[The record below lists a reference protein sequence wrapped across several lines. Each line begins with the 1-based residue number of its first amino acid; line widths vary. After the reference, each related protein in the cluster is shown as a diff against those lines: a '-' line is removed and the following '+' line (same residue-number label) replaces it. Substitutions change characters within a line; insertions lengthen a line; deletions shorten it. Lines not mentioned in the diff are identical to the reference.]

1 MINREKFLQ
10 TAGSVLKHAM
20 CSKRE
25 GSGALCGRDP
35 AVLGLYSVAAH
46 APYPAG
52 QPRAHT
58 IVLAPGR
65 APFLC
70 ISELRSA
77 VEMGGNALTGRGAA
91 YWQPSGR
98 PWVVFA
104 RTELS
109 GLQ

>member
-25 GSGALCGRDP
+25 GSEALCGRNP
-35 AVLGLYSVAAH
+35 AVLGHHSVAAH

-58 IVLAPGR
+58 TVLALGR
-65 APFLC
+65 AKFFT

-77 VEMGGNALTGRGAA
+77 VEMGTFRAPAPKHWG
-91 YWQPSGR
+91 
-98 PWVVFA
+98 
-104 RTELS
+104 
-109 GLQ
+109 

>member
-25 GSGALCGRDP
+25 GSGVLCGRDP
-35 AVLGLYSVAAH
+35 AVLGLYSVAVH
-46 APYPAG
+46 AAYPAG
-52 QPRAHT
+52 QPCTRT
-58 IVLAPGR
+58 IVLALGR

-77 VEMGGNALTGRGAA
+77 VEMGTFRAPAPNHWG
-91 YWQPSGR
+91 
-98 PWVVFA
+98 
-104 RTELS
+104 
-109 GLQ
+109 